1 MGPGLI
7 VGCIQGDGALELL
20 QDAGQEPVSQELA
33 AHVGLAAQV
42 HSQPVVALDPVGLLP
57 DQGLG
62 VGLPL
67 LVVSHTLRIGG
78 QLAQKEAGMAQV
90 RQDQRPGRPS
100 RRQQPFV
107 EAQGPGG
114 LAHIQRGAVQEGIGF
129 GQRSCR
135 GAEPG
140 GGAQEAEG
148 DASQE
153 LQAASTFH
161 FSSLEEISRLIKAL
175 TGEFFF

>member
-1 MGPGLI
+1 MRGRSFR
-7 VGCIQGDGALELL
+7 
-20 QDAGQEPVSQELA
+20 SQELA

-67 LVVSHTLRIGG
+67 LVVSHTLRLGD
-78 QLAQKEAGMAQV
+78 QLAQNEAGAAQV
-90 RQDQRPGRPS
+90 RQDQGPVRPS
-100 RRQQPFV
+100 RRQQPLV

-114 LAHIQRGAVQEGIGF
+114 LGHRQRWAVQETIGF
-129 GQRSCR
+129 GQRSGR

-140 GGAQEAEG
+140 GGAQEAQG
-148 DASQE
+148 DAPQD
-153 LQAASTFH
+153 
-161 FSSLEEISRLIKAL
+161 R
-175 TGEFFF
+175 

>member
-1 MGPGLI
+1 M
-7 VGCIQGDGALELL
+7 
-20 QDAGQEPVSQELA
+20 SQELA

-67 LVVSHTLRIGG
+67 LVVPHSLRLGG
-78 QLAQKEAGMAQV
+78 QLAQKEAGAAQV

-114 LAHIQRGAVQEGIGF
+114 LGHRQRRAVQETIGF
-129 GQRSCR
+129 GQRSGC

-140 GGAQEAEG
+140 GGAQEAQG
-148 DASQE
+148 DAPQDC
-153 LQAASTFH
+153 
-161 FSSLEEISRLIKAL
+161 
-175 TGEFFF
+175 